1 MSLVNKGGKCCF
13 ADFLRF
19 PLQRVPLATL
29 DLEYAAQQ
37 GGRPWLLHWEN
48 RVDVTV
54 SHKL

>member
-37 GGRPWLLHWEN
+37 GGKPWLLHWEN